1 MGKEA
6 RMKNRV
12 SKWSVLALGLAA
24 LTACVVA
31 TGPRGGVEVVPV
43 LPAVV
48 ELDVEPYYTY
58 EGYVYFYS
66 GDRWLYS
73 TSRNGPWTELPR
85 SHWPRETRRRGW
97 ERRR

>member
-1 MGKEA
+1 MKND
-6 RMKNRV
+6 RMKSRV
-12 SKWSVLALGLAA
+12 FMLSALGVLVFA
-24 LTACVVA
+24 LSACVVA
-31 TGPRGGVEVVPV
+31 PTRGGGLEVVPV
-43 LPAVV
+43 LPTVV

-58 EGYVYFYS
+58 GGYVYYYS

-97 ERRR
+97 ERHEH